1 MLRAGPDALRLYRP
15 RLGPGV
21 LPATE
26 ARGALGERL
35 GRARTLAGGGAR
47 NACLQCFGG
56 IGYTRPMFFGL
67 LGVFYSERR
76 ARMRIERATVGFL
89 STNYLPPVNRLWDLG
104 GASAWRFCQWRAL

>member
-1 MLRAGPDALRLYRP
+1 MCFAQVRTRYACIGL
-15 RLGPGV
+15 V

-26 ARGALGERL
+26 ALGALGEL
-35 GRARTLAGGGAR
+35 ARACTHACGGGVAR

-76 ARMRIERATVGFL
+76 ARMRIERATVGFP

-104 GASAWRFCQWRAL
+104 GASAWRFLQWGAL

>member
-1 MLRAGPDALRLYRP
+1 M
-15 RLGPGV
+15 

-26 ARGALGERL
+26 ARGARGERL
-35 GRARTLAGGGAR
+35 GRARTLAEGGEAR

-104 GASAWRFCQWRAL
+104 GASAWRFLQWGAL

>member
-1 MLRAGPDALRLYRP
+1 MCFAQVRTRYACIGL
-15 RLGPGV
+15 V

-26 ARGALGERL
+26 PGEHLVSGSGAHARLRGV
-35 GRARTLAGGGAR
+35 GAR

-76 ARMRIERATVGFL
+76 ARMRIKRATVGFP